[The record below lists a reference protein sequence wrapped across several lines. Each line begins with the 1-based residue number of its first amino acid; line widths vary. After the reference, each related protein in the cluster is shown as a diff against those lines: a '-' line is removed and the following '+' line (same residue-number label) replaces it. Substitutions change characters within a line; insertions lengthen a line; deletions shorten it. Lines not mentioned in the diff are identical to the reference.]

1 MKFFNSIRIEYPNWI
16 SEQRFEDI
24 LKMIK
29 KHPCDIS
36 QIAFITANVHTPVT
50 LADME
55 KRLEILKKRME
66 RARGAGLS
74 PGIDMLA
81 TIGHHSEDL
90 SNCLNG
96 DYYRMTN
103 INGKACKGSFC
114 MTDKRYINDYVI
126 PVYEMMAQSKP
137 DFIWSDDDV
146 RYQHMPVGKGCFC
159 DGCIDKFNRMNGTE
173 YTRDTLRK
181 AFRSN
186 VELRKLWLDKQS
198 LAMKELFDVLSDTVR
213 SVDKKITLGFMCGEW
228 INEGNDFPLWCEALS
243 ENGKYEIMLR
253 PGGSAYSDDKYCD
266 YVFTSGEV
274 GRQNAY
280 IPAYVTSV
288 QNEIENFPH
297 PTFGKTSKSLAAEYI
312 LGITSGCSGAAFNIL
327 PGETGEPVKN
337 AERHLAALN
346 GITPF
351 ARLVFEKLSG
361 SSPCGIHANW
371 DKYIAA
377 SVPSENFWERE
388 ISFSEQV
395 AESST
400 SYNYEL
406 LSIGL
411 PEAFNKQYAKV
422 FTVNGENLS
431 VMERNDIISLLSG
444 GVYMDVS
451 ALEYLNAN
459 GFEEYTGFRVE
470 KKFEVDAIEEY
481 TDTLINNGIFGGKRN
496 GRQEFNPGDAYSLV
510 SVSDD
515 VQMLSKPVDYHGN
528 VIGECCMGLYENSL
542 GGRICVSGY
551 YPYNSLNNYFKSTQ
565 LKKIFRWLSRDGLPA
580 YVESETKIRNLSY
593 EKEGRVLVSLFNY
606 TNDSQKNVC
615 ICIKTDSDEAI
626 VYYSNCVPQKIC
638 ASAADGGYKKFV
650 VDEIPPFEILLAEVS
665 SQK

>member
-228 INEGNDFPLWCEALS
+228 INEGNDFPLWCAALS

-280 IPAYVTSV
+280 IPEYVTSV

-351 ARLVFEKLSG
+351 ARLVFAKLSG

-431 VMERNDIISLLSG
+431 VMERSDIISLLSG

-481 TDTLINNGIFGGKRN
+481 TDALINNGMFGGKRN

-510 SVSDD
+510 FVSDD
-515 VQMLSKPVDYHGN
+515 VQILSKLVDYHGN

-650 VDEIPPFEILLAEVS
+650 VDEIPPFEILLAEVL

>member
-228 INEGNDFPLWCEALS
+228 INEGNDFPLWCAALS

-280 IPAYVTSV
+280 IPEYVTSV

-351 ARLVFEKLSG
+351 ARLVFAKLSG

-481 TDTLINNGIFGGKRN
+481 TDALINNGIFGGKRN

-515 VQMLSKPVDYHGN
+515 VQILSKLVDYHGN

-565 LKKIFRWLSRDGLPA
+565 LKKIFRWLSCDGLPA

-626 VYYSNCVPQKIC
+626 VYYSNCAPQKIC

-650 VDEIPPFEILLAEVS
+650 VDEIPPFEILLAEVL

>member
-126 PVYEMMAQSKP
+126 PVYKMMAQSKP

-198 LAMKELFDVLSDTVR
+198 LAMKELFDVLAHTVR
-213 SVDKKITLGFMCGEW
+213 SVDNRITLGFMCGEW
-228 INEGNDFPLWCEALS
+228 INEGNDFPLWCAALS

-280 IPAYVTSV
+280 IPEYVTSV

-377 SVPSENFWERE
+377 SVPSENFWEKE

-481 TDTLINNGIFGGKRN
+481 TDALINNGIFGGKRN

-515 VQMLSKPVDYHGN
+515 VQILSKLVDYHGN
-528 VIGECCMGLYENSL
+528 VIGECCTGLYENSL

-650 VDEIPPFEILLAEVS
+650 VDEIPPFEILLAEVL

>member
-24 LKMIK
+24 LQMIK

-55 KRLEILKKRME
+55 KRIEILKKRME

-228 INEGNDFPLWCEALS
+228 INEGNDFPLWCAALS

-280 IPAYVTSV
+280 IPEYVTSV

-481 TDTLINNGIFGGKRN
+481 TDALINNGIFGGKRN

-515 VQMLSKPVDYHGN
+515 VQILSKLVDYHGN

>member
-24 LKMIK
+24 LGMVE
-29 KHPCDIS
+29 KHPCGIS
-36 QIAFITANVHTPVT
+36 QIAFITANVHTP
-50 LADME
+50 LKLDDMA
-55 KRLEILKKRME
+55 KRIEILKSRME
-66 RARGAGLS
+66 RARSVGLS

-90 SNCLNG
+90 SNCFGG

-103 INGKACKGSFC
+103 IHGKECKGSFC
-114 MTDKRYINDYVI
+114 MSDKRYIDDYVI
-126 PVYEMMAQSKP
+126 PVYTMMAEAKP

-228 INEGNDFPLWCEALS
+228 INEGNDFPLWCAALS

-280 IPAYVTSV
+280 IPEYVTSA

-346 GITPF
+346 DITPF
-351 ARLVFEKLSG
+351 ARMVFEKLSG
-361 SSPCGIHANW
+361 SSPRGIHSNW

-395 AESST
+395 AEIST

-451 ALEYLNAN
+451 ALEYLNEN
-459 GFEEYTGFRVE
+459 GFEEYTGFKVGQ
-470 KKFEVDAIEEY
+470 KFEVDAIEKY
-481 TDTLINNGIFGGKRN
+481 TDAAINDGIFVGIRN
-496 GRQEFNPGDAYSLV
+496 GRQEFNPGDAYSLLPAEGA
-510 SVSDD
+510 
-515 VQMLSKPVDYHGN
+515 QILSELVDYHGN

-565 LKKIFRWLSRDGLPA
+565 LKKIFRWLSRDGLLA
-580 YVESETKIRNLSY
+580 YVETETKIRNLVY
-593 EKEGRVLVSLFNY
+593 ERDGRIFVSLFNY
-606 TNDSQKNVC
+606 TNDSQKDVC
-615 ICIKTDSDEAI
+615 ICIKTNSDEAL
-626 VYYSNCVPQKIC
+626 VYYSNCASKKIC

-650 VDEIPPFEILLAEVS
+650 VDEIPPFGILLAEVS

>member
-55 KRLEILKKRME
+55 KRIEILKKRME

-228 INEGNDFPLWCEALS
+228 INEGNDFPLWCAALS

-280 IPAYVTSV
+280 IPEYVTSV

-351 ARLVFEKLSG
+351 ARLVFAKLSG

-481 TDTLINNGIFGGKRN
+481 TDALINNGIFGGKRN

-515 VQMLSKPVDYHGN
+515 VQILSKLVDYHGN

>member
-280 IPAYVTSV
+280 IPEYVTSV

-351 ARLVFEKLSG
+351 ARLVFAKLSG
-361 SSPCGIHANW
+361 SSSCGIHANW

-481 TDTLINNGIFGGKRN
+481 TDALINNGIFGGKRN

-515 VQMLSKPVDYHGN
+515 VQILSKLVDYHGN

>member
-114 MTDKRYINDYVI
+114 MADKRYINDYVI

-280 IPAYVTSV
+280 IPEYVTSV

-327 PGETGEPVKN
+327 PGETGEPLKN

-351 ARLVFEKLSG
+351 ARLVFAKLSG

-371 DKYIAA
+371 YKYIAA

-481 TDTLINNGIFGGKRN
+481 TDALINNGIFGGKRN

-515 VQMLSKPVDYHGN
+515 VQILSKLVDYHGN

-650 VDEIPPFEILLAEVS
+650 VDEIPPFEILLAEVL

>member
-55 KRLEILKKRME
+55 KRIEILKKRME

-228 INEGNDFPLWCEALS
+228 INEGNDFPLWCAALS

-266 YVFTSGEV
+266 YGFTSGEV

-280 IPAYVTSV
+280 IPEYVTSV

-351 ARLVFEKLSG
+351 ARLVFAKLSG

-481 TDTLINNGIFGGKRN
+481 TDALINNGIFGGKRN

-515 VQMLSKPVDYHGN
+515 VQILSKLVDYHGN

-626 VYYSNCVPQKIC
+626 VYYSNCAPQKIC

-650 VDEIPPFEILLAEVS
+650 VDEIPPFEILLAEVL

>member
-96 DYYRMTN
+96 NYYRMTN

-228 INEGNDFPLWCEALS
+228 INEGNDFPLWCAALS

-280 IPAYVTSV
+280 IPEYVTSV

-351 ARLVFEKLSG
+351 ARLVFAKLSG
-361 SSPCGIHANW
+361 SSLCGIHANW

-400 SYNYEL
+400 SYNHEL

-481 TDTLINNGIFGGKRN
+481 TDALINNGIFGGKRN

-515 VQMLSKPVDYHGN
+515 VQILSKLVDYHGT

-565 LKKIFRWLSRDGLPA
+565 LKKIFRWLSCDGLPA